1 METKRPKESSVRA
14 ESKTSKRIEKLR
26 LIRIKDL
33 KSKLTM
39 LQEELERRKKGIEE
53 EIQGIQAS
61 TEMSEAKKKQLIGQ
75 VMQTSTLDVETIRL
89 MLELRDRL
97 DKLTFRT
104 NL

>member
-1 METKRPKESSVRA
+1 
-14 ESKTSKRIEKLR
+14 
-26 LIRIKDL
+26 
-33 KSKLTM
+33 M
-39 LQEELERRKKGIEE
+39 LQEELDRRKKGLEE

-75 VMQTSTLDVETIRL
+75 VMQTSTIDIETIRL

>member
-1 METKRPKESSVRA
+1 
-14 ESKTSKRIEKLR
+14 
-26 LIRIKDL
+26 
-33 KSKLTM
+33 M
-39 LQEELERRKKGIEE
+39 LQEELDRRKKGLEE

-75 VMQTSTLDVETIRL
+75 VMQTSTIDIETIRL

-104 NL
+104 SL